1 MTKNASYN
9 VTFATSVTR
18 FGEISPIWK
27 RYNFLWQF
35 LEGIQRNPL
44 LNLAKNYAIGLIF
57 IVVNDQ
63 NIENIVASGHTVRD
77 CI

>member
-1 MTKNASYN
+1 ML
-9 VTFATSVTR
+9 ATMSRSQPVWPDSAKFHQ
-18 FGEISPIWK
+18 FGKDIIFFGSFWRVFSEILYLIW
-27 RYNFLWQF
+27 Q
-35 LEGIQRNPL
+35 
-44 LNLAKNYAIGLIF
+44 KNYAIGLIF

>member
-1 MTKNASYN
+1 MLATMSRSRVQCDQIWQN
-9 VTFATSVTR
+9 FANLEK
-18 FGEISPIWK
+18 FDFI
-27 RYNFLWQF
+27 WQF